1 MTVATASPTI
11 LQRIAQGDQSA
22 VAACLDEYANTIWSI
37 ANRYLAPLGEDVEDA
52 VQEVFVE
59 VWKSAGRYDPSLG
72 SEPAFIATIAHRRLI
87 NRQRRAASR
96 RTVALANVAE
106 PGRVEVKDHTSLR
119 DEARA
124 AAIAFEKLEDDEKHL
139 LWLSI
144 HKGLTHER
152 IAQETSLPL
161 GTVKTRIRRGL
172 IRMREMLAGRSPQQP
187 TAAGGNA

>member
-1 MTVATASPTI
+1 MPGAVASPSL

-22 VAACLDEYANTIWSI
+22 VAACLDEYGNTIWSI
-37 ANRYLAPLGEDVEDA
+37 AHRYLAPMGEDVEDA

-59 VWKSAGRYDPSLG
+59 VWKSAARFDPSLG
-72 SEPAFIATIAHRRLI
+72 SEASFIATIAHRRLI
-87 NRQRRAASR
+87 NRQRRANAR
-96 RTVALANVAE
+96 RTVALENIAE
-106 PGRVEVKDHTSLR
+106 PGRAEVKDPALLH

-124 AAIAFEKLEDDEKHL
+124 AAVAFEKLENDEKHL

-172 IRMREMLAGRSPQQP
+172 IRMRELLSGAQSSTAR
-187 TAAGGNA
+187 AAGGNA